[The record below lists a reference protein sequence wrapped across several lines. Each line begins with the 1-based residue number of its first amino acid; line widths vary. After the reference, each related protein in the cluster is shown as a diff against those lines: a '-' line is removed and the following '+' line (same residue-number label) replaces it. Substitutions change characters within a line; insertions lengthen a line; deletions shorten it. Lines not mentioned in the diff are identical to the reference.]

1 MATPRTPGGR
11 ATVPSRATHQQR
23 LEGAIL
29 ALSKTEGAGG
39 APQFRDRRPLP
50 SIFLSGYDRKASSSN
65 IGPEIGHRPSSS
77 LDSGQGVPE
86 HVRPHLLSAASLIIA
101 GMTTHE
107 LKSWP
112 GQFQAMWTGLKR
124 AEFRRDDRGYQVG
137 DLLDLCE
144 WDPSRQRY
152 TGFRLT
158 ARVTHLL
165 RGPELEVPAGFV
177 VLSIEVLGAR
187 VVDSGSPPG

>member
-1 MATPRTPGGR
+1 M
-11 ATVPSRATHQQR
+11 
-23 LEGAIL
+23 
-29 ALSKTEGAGG
+29 
-39 APQFRDRRPLP
+39 
-50 SIFLSGYDRKASSSN
+50 N
-65 IGPEIGHRPSSS
+65 
-77 LDSGQGVPE
+77 
-86 HVRPHLLSAASLIIA
+86 
-101 GMTTHE
+101 THE

-144 WDPSRQRY
+144 WDPSRQQY

-158 ARVTHLL
+158 ARGTHLV

-177 VLSIEVLGAR
+177 VLAAIPGLLKATR
-187 VVDSGSPPG
+187 PGSPILTLAA

>member
-1 MATPRTPGGR
+1 M
-11 ATVPSRATHQQR
+11 
-23 LEGAIL
+23 
-29 ALSKTEGAGG
+29 
-39 APQFRDRRPLP
+39 
-50 SIFLSGYDRKASSSN
+50 N
-65 IGPEIGHRPSSS
+65 
-77 LDSGQGVPE
+77 
-86 HVRPHLLSAASLIIA
+86 
-101 GMTTHE
+101 THE

-112 GQFQAMWTGLKR
+112 GQFQAIWTGRKR

-144 WDPSRQRY
+144 WDPSRQQY

-158 ARVTHLL
+158 ARGTHLV

-187 VVDSGSPPG
+187 GGLGVASGVIRSPAAATPSVRPPRRRPAN